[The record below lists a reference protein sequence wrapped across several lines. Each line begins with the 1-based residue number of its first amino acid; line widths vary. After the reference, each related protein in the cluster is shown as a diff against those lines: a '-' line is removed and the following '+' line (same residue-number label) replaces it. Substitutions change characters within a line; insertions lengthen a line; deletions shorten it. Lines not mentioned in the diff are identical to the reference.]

1 MRKRRRDNRT
11 SHIIR
16 AQADL
21 QAAIN
26 FGLEN
31 GVVVRDLDGN
41 PLYRATPD
49 LVQRL
54 DSEEKRNNGL
64 WATIEDNPELAE
76 ALSAGRK
83 FEAGNMEF
91 VNSSKPERFNSFLEL
106 AKSVLVEGGSNE
118 Q

>member
-31 GVVVRDLDGN
+31 GIVVRDLDGN
-41 PLYRATPD
+41 PLYRASAE

-54 DSEEKRNNGL
+54 DADEQRNNGL
-64 WATIEDNPELAE
+64 WATVENNAPLA
-76 ALSAGRK
+76 ASLSEGRK